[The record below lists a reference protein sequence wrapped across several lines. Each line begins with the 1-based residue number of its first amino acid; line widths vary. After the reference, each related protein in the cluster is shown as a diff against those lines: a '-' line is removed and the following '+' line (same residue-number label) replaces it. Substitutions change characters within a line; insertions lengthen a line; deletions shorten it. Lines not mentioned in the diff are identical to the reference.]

1 MSGTAFGF
9 LGERVN
15 RQTVIYLR
23 RYYRVSALPTYW
35 TSTLLYKYG
44 GGGNGQLGGTHNG
57 SFAVG
62 GTAQQHKFTLINN
75 NTPTTTSSSSVP
87 VNAWFRVEV
96 RLSFGAGSGTQ
107 TVRLY
112 LGANLNGTPPSE
124 TLSGPLTGSYT
135 DYSRGRHPDQPR
147 HELRRP
153 NRRSRQPR
161 LLAGPGHLTTGT
173 LADDALLYSARPP
186 LVLEMFPPF
195 EGPTTRM
202 RSPPSTPPYSYLAG
216 SGPAAWGSSQACTL
230 TVVTSRSKKPSRS
243 SATGSFRRLV
253 GRRRVDGLV
262 GASQKAACLP
272 RVTRD
277 DRALEDA
284 SADRGQ

>member
-1 MSGTAFGF
+1 MVCWVPVLVVAFLLATALPSGAAVARFSESFERGDVGTEPTAENTAYDQTIGSQGDGNGTVSVAFAVGGRRGHCAAFSVPHVSGTAFGF

-15 RQTVIYLR
+15 PQTVIYLR
-23 RYYRVSALPTYW
+23 RYYQVSALPTYW

-44 GGGNGQLGGTHNG
+44 RGGNGQLGGTHNG

-112 LGANLNGTPPSE
+112 LGANLNGTTPTE

-135 DYSRGRHPDQPR
+135 DYIEDGILTNPATSFTVRID
-147 HELRRP
+147 EAA
-153 NRRSRQPR
+153 NRASWP
-161 LLAGPGHLTTGT
+161 GP
-173 LADDALLYSARPP
+173 
-186 LVLEMFPPF
+186 
-195 EGPTTRM
+195 
-202 RSPPSTPPYSYLAG
+202 
-216 SGPAAWGSSQACTL
+216 
-230 TVVTSRSKKPSRS
+230 VT
-243 SATGSFRRLV
+243 
-253 GRRRVDGLV
+253 
-262 GASQKAACLP
+262 
-272 RVTRD
+272 
-277 DRALEDA
+277 
-284 SADRGQ
+284 